1 MAATEPQVTAEPL
14 QNVRKRY
21 CSSAIFV
28 AIVIA
33 TGLIIAGQVSLGKGL
48 ILGTL
53 FSIVNF
59 LLLGSAIQLKV
70 EASRRKMTTI
80 ALGSIAGRFLLLAIP
95 MAIAIKMETFH
106 VVPTVI
112 GIFMVQVM
120 ILADYLIRPLLE
132 NILRKLSGDC

>member
-1 MAATEPQVTAEPL
+1 MATIEHQATAEPL
-14 QNVRKRY
+14 QDIRKRY
-21 CSSAIFV
+21 CSSALFV
-28 AIVIA
+28 SIIVA
-33 TGLIIAGQVSLGKGL
+33 AGLIIMGQVSLGKGL

-70 EASRRKMTTI
+70 ERTRGKTTLV

-95 MAIAIKMETFH
+95 MAVAIKMETFH

-112 GIFMVQVM
+112 GIFMVQLM
-120 ILADYLIRPLLE
+120 ILADYLVRPLFE
-132 NILRKLSGDC
+132 NLLRKLSGEC